1 MRVKGTVVIAA
12 AMAGSV
18 MGGLFGNKVVNM
30 CRKGKTSEIR
40 GASCDEL
47 GKKGMLRCLA
57 VPNHDHTLAAIIR
70 RCPSLLPSGTEL
82 EDALKRLYVNKLP
95 LAFHALLAQGRCA
108 RISPDKL
115 QELLTDIAN
124 NDSLDMARGLM
135 FECVPP
141 ESMMKQFRRQLQA
154 LGRAQLWEVINNTPQ
169 SAEAMAAFGRA
180 GNGSGAYGQG
190 GAPSATGVPPVTPV
204 QVQSGANIKLGS
216 AKEAPSQAKQSMS
229 PFSATAGG
237 AGFFNPSFGM
247 RGSVTPTLKPYRGDP
262 LKATLEE
269 VQGNINILA
278 QLNPIQARR
287 FGLLC
292 DACMGLTEAHFKQPG
307 VSSLVVANL
316 PLSCFTKIPPQAFA
330 GLNARMVSKIRWWPF
345 VSRYQ
350 IKYLPAG
357 DVIRALPFDQLG
369 PGRQRDKE
377 DRIHPCWTIT
387 HDQLRSIRKSSHV
400 KREYDRRCVR
410 SAAPTLNTSLTL
422 MGASFCAA
430 MVAAIVV

>member
-1 MRVKGTVVIAA
+1 MRVTGTFVIAA
-12 AMAGSV
+12 AMVGSV
-18 MGGLFGNKVVNM
+18 MGGLFGNKVVSM

-40 GASCDEL
+40 GASCDQL
-47 GKKGMLRCLA
+47 GKKGMFKCLD

-70 RCPSLLPSGTEL
+70 RCPSLLPQGSEL
-82 EDALKRLYVNKLP
+82 EDALKKLYVNKLP
-95 LAFHALLAQGRCA
+95 LAFHALLAEGRCA

-115 QELLTDIAN
+115 QELLTDISN

-135 FECVPP
+135 FECVLP

-154 LGRAQLWEVINNTPQ
+154 LGRAQLWEVIKNTPH
-169 SAEAMAAFGRA
+169 SAAAMAAFGLA
-180 GNGSGAYGQG
+180 GNSAGAYVQG
-190 GAPSATGVPPVTPV
+190 SSPSAAAIPPVTPV
-204 QVQSGANIKLGS
+204 QVQSGAKIKGGNS
-216 AKEAPSQAKQSMS
+216 RASSQTKQSTS
-229 PFSATAGG
+229 PFSASAGG
-237 AGFFNPSFGM
+237 ASFFNSSFGM
-247 RGSVTPTLKPYRGDP
+247 RGGVTPTLVPYRGDP

-269 VQGNINILA
+269 VQSNINILA

-330 GLNARMVSKIRWWPF
+330 GFNARMVAKIRWWPF

-369 PGRQRDKE
+369 PGRQKDKE

-410 SAAPTLNTSLTL
+410 SAAPTLNTPLAL
-422 MGASFCAA
+422 MGVSLCAA
-430 MVAAIVV
+430 VVAAIAV